1 MRLHLELP
9 LASSPLM
16 DPLGFD
22 APDELVETQVRT
34 DLQVKATEGWQIV
47 LYNDD
52 HNTFDHVIISLV
64 KVCGHEAEQ
73 AEQCAVLVHFK
84 GQCAVKNGDYDVL
97 EPLCTALLERD
108 LTAEIEPT

>member
-22 APDELVETQVRT
+22 APDELVETQVQT

-52 HNTFDHVIISLV
+52 HNTNNEFRIFLLFLNSNQVFTIIL
-64 KVCGHEAEQ
+64 
-73 AEQCAVLVHFK
+73 
-84 GQCAVKNGDYDVL
+84 
-97 EPLCTALLERD
+97 AL
-108 LTAEIEPT
+108 